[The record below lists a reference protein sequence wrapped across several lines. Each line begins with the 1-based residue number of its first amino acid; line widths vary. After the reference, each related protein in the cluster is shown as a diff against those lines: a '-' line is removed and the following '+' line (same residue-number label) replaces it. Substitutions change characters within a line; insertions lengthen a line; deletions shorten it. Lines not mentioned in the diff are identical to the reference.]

1 MILSMKITSIL
12 NSDTLQIMDTQSR
25 FQDFLGEKQKAG
37 YQTTK
42 FQKKFEFSIQKM
54 NQTMIL
60 VVGLI
65 RV

>member
-1 MILSMKITSIL
+1 MILSLKIISIL
-12 NSDTLQIMDTQSR
+12 NSDTLQIMDIQSR
-25 FQDFLGEKQKAG
+25 FQDFLDEKQKAG